1 MTDEK
6 FYKTYPELSEFKEK
20 IVLLQEEPEKEDTKK
35 IENNKFKENINI
47 YTKKFIVIQ
56 NGCDNYCSFC
66 LTIHKRGKSQ
76 NIDAKEIIA
85 EINDFVET

>member
-20 IVLLQEEPEKEDTKK
+20 LFYCKKSQKK
-35 IENNKFKENINI
+35 IQKLEIINLKDK
-47 YTKKFIVIQ
+47 YLYQKFIVIQ

-66 LTIHKRGKSQ
+66 LTIHKE
-76 NIDAKEIIA
+76 EITKHY
-85 EINDFVET
+85 ERNYCRY